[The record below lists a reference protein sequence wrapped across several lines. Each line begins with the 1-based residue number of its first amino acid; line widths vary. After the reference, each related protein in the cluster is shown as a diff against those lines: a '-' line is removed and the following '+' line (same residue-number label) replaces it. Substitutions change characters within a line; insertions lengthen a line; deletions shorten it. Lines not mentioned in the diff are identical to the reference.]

1 MKNWNK
7 NGMKSYF
14 LGMSFQ
20 FTVGLPILEMPLC
33 IALRYCKLKSVD
45 SSHIRYLLFGFEK

>member
-20 FTVGLPILEMPLC
+20 LTVGLPILEMPLC